1 MISKARVSWSRSS
14 FLRVFIFFNLSSR
27 NWDFFNRSDPTNG
40 LVNYQNV
47 DDAKQKKL
55 AFIEG
60 NSLILAVDNTTQLS
74 YGAKRDS

>member
-1 MISKARVSWSRSS
+1 MISRARVSWSRSS
-14 FLRVFIFFNLSSR
+14 FLRVFIFILSSR
-27 NWDFFNRSDPTNG
+27 NWNFFDRSDPTNG
-40 LVNYQNV
+40 LVNYQNA